1 MDHCSDLVSV
11 EIDVQVGSF
20 LMVYC
25 RNRLMGIVCAREQA
39 MFFGSLEHFFSF
51 CFHLILK
58 RKCIGRT
65 ATCSKLYI
73 LVSSQNDRQHKNS

>member
-11 EIDVQVGSF
+11 EIDVQVGSL

-39 MFFGSLEHFFSF
+39 MFFGSLEHFFLFAS
-51 CFHLILK
+51 I
-58 RKCIGRT
+58 
-65 ATCSKLYI
+65 
-73 LVSSQNDRQHKNS
+73 